1 MRRAAWHSS
10 VLGRWSMSRIAV
22 ASGHVVTIE
31 LCFGHG
37 TQATSDEY
45 AKPHLREYTCDQPHL
60 DHHPTS
66 CGQEN
71 HLPTTESADVERPCD
86 LFV

>member
-1 MRRAAWHSS
+1 
-10 VLGRWSMSRIAV
+10 MSRIAV
-22 ASGHVVTIE
+22 ASGHVVTTE

-45 AKPHLREYTCDQPHL
+45 ANRIFVKAPATSRILIIT
-60 DHHPTS
+60 PTS

-71 HLPTTESADVERPCD
+71 YLPTTESADVERRCD
-86 LFV
+86 LCV